1 MKIEGKVRWFNNKLG
16 YGFITSDA
24 VDNEVFV
31 HYSEIKMKGYKTLN
45 EGDLVSFDLDEE
57 LGKAV
62 NVIKIRNDKNTME
75 TA

>member
-16 YGFITSDA
+16 YGFIKSEA

-31 HYSEIKMKGYKTLN
+31 HFSEIKMKGYKTLN

-62 NVIKIRNDKNTME
+62 NVVKLQNDKAVAE
-75 TA
+75 TV